1 MELGDAQS
9 RRLAQDEARRR
20 GRTRRARLGALVSL
34 VAVIAVLL
42 AIVTGSGGSGS
53 SHHAAS
59 TGKSTASS
67 TTASAA
73 PKPSAT
79 AVPILTYYVINSAPP
94 GSTAPADLY
103 VPLDQFTSQMQ
114 ALKAQGWHAVTLDQL
129 EAYWTHGKPLGPGK
143 PIVIT
148 FDNGY
153 ASQYTNALPV
163 LKGLGWVAVA
173 NLEVNGLS
181 PTDGGLSDTQIRA
194 LIAAGWEI
202 DAEGTSHTDLTSVGP
217 TELQA
222 QTAGARQALSGRFNV
237 PVNWFCYPLGQYD
250 SNVVAAVHSAGF
262 VGATTI
268 VPGWAGAQEDRYRLP
283 RLQVA
288 ANTSATKLL
297 SQIAAAEHDAP
308 PPASFSGTGIA

>member
-73 PKPSAT
+73 PKPSTT

-202 DAEGTSHTDLTSVGP
+202 DAEGASHTDLTSVGRDR
-217 TELQA
+217 A
-222 QTAGARQALSGRFNV
+222 AGADGGRSAGVERPLQRARELVLLSARAVRLECRRGRSLGGIRRRNDNRSGVGRGPGGSLPPAAPAGRRQHERD
-237 PVNWFCYPLGQYD
+237 Q
-250 SNVVAAVHSAGF
+250 AAVA
-262 VGATTI
+262 
-268 VPGWAGAQEDRYRLP
+268 DRR
-283 RLQVA
+283 RRA
-288 ANTSATKLL
+288 
-297 SQIAAAEHDAP
+297 
-308 PPASFSGTGIA
+308 